1 MNSLLVTFLVIAL
14 TTLLSVDAWP
24 SNPFKKGKDKV
35 AKVEGIDSGSISS
48 TDAISSPPSLSDYEV
63 TKDDY
68 SYNYETYG
76 SVLEEEESSP
86 AQSEGYEDE
95 DDSDFMFAQYSYS
108 FGSEIPP
115 PPSPPKT
122 ELSIVVEAAIVLSKE
137 YHDLDLENP
146 SEGLNSVTDDLT
158 TTTIRVIT
166 GEATSSPPADN
177 IRVEASILSIKG
189 SEAHVSLHL
198 TQSDSPKLLRDR
210 GKLLSTAIHSG
221 LFMKLLGEDLGTPDG
236 VVSVSYLSSQK
247 LKLSTGFDENSW
259 RQKAKRRKLQSTDS
273 YDDGQ
278 SYGNS
283 YSTGIVI
290 DTGGGDIIYAA
301 ITFQNQGS
309 LFDYN
314 SFEGIETSVENAIL
328 SQIEAQQIVAS
339 VESQDFVSESIVT
352 MNVAISVSNT
362 NGEDTTSTTTAL
374 TSWLNSES
382 TTFAESF
389 ASELSNIGIGV
400 SSFDVFIQVIDV
412 YFESNSYSYSDGMGG
427 DSGSSGMEGDSY
439 SYGDG

>member
-24 SNPFKKGKDKV
+24 LNPFRKGKDKV

-76 SVLEEEESSP
+76 SVLEEESSP

-221 LFMKLLGEDLGTPDG
+221 LFMKL
-236 VVSVSYLSSQK
+236 
-247 LKLSTGFDENSW
+247 
-259 RQKAKRRKLQSTDS
+259 RR
-273 YDDGQ
+273 GP
-278 SYGNS
+278 G
-283 YSTGIVI
+283 
-290 DTGGGDIIYAA
+290 DTRW
-301 ITFQNQGS
+301 GS
-309 LFDYN
+309 LRFLP
-314 SFEGIETSVENAIL
+314 E
-328 SQIEAQQIVAS
+328 
-339 VESQDFVSESIVT
+339 
-352 MNVAISVSNT
+352 
-362 NGEDTTSTTTAL
+362 
-374 TSWLNSES
+374 
-382 TTFAESF
+382 FAKT
-389 ASELSNIGIGV
+389 
-400 SSFDVFIQVIDV
+400 
-412 YFESNSYSYSDGMGG
+412 
-427 DSGSSGMEGDSY
+427 
-439 SYGDG
+439 